1 MRFCFIFLSFF
12 LCSCVSDENK
22 SSIKSKNNQ
31 DAISLIS
38 AKIKNDITNNVLYIE
53 RAKINIEKN
62 RYREA
67 LKDLMTAN
75 SLDST
80 VGENHF
86 LLGNV
91 LLGLVKSPEERMTP
105 KEAINN
111 LKMAS
116 NYFYNSKNF
125 GYKLA
130 LSYKNAGETH
140 MFLGISDTTDNKS
153 VELNRSTQ

>member
-12 LCSCVSDENK
+12 LCSCGPNENK

-62 RYREA
+62 RNREA
-67 LKDLMTAN
+67 LKDLMTKP
-75 SLDST
+75 LDST

-86 LLGNV
+86 VGRCFV
-91 LLGLVKSPEERMTP
+91 RSCKSPEE
-105 KEAINN
+105 E
-111 LKMAS
+111 
-116 NYFYNSKNF
+116 
-125 GYKLA
+125 
-130 LSYKNAGETH
+130 
-140 MFLGISDTTDNKS
+140 
-153 VELNRSTQ
+153 